1 MATIWESLRRWLQRL
16 LEIDSIQQNVGL
28 IGEDLAPLIRQS
40 GHALTMIGEMSAEI
54 AKLREELTIRQKVMR
69 DELMESEARTMT
81 LIEEL
86 QERESAPESDTLTS
100 EPNKSGHVRWTERKR
115 ARAAAEANLPALA
128 KRITANANVPGNI
141 RRRDN
146 RPGDGQAQV
155 SGEGEK

>member
-16 LEIDSIQQNVGL
+16 LQIDSLQANIGL

-40 GHALTMIGEMSAEI
+40 GLALSMIEELSTEL
-54 AKLREELTIRQKVMR
+54 AKVREEAATRQRVMR
-69 DELMESEARTMT
+69 DELMESEARMMT

-86 QERESAPESDTLTS
+86 QTCAAEPESDTLTS
-100 EPNKSGHVRWTERKR
+100 EPNKSGHTRWTERKR

-128 KRITANANVPGNI
+128 KRMTTNGNLSGNVRG
-141 RRRDN
+141 RDS
-146 RPGDGQAQV
+146 RPSDGQTQV